1 MSLWTAE
8 EAAAATGGRA
18 SGWEA
23 SGISIDTRTLEPG
36 DLFVALKAARDG
48 HEFVA
53 QALERGAAAAMVS
66 RLPVDVD
73 PARCLV
79 VRDALRGLTDLGIAA
94 RTRTNARV
102 VAVTGSVGKTS
113 VKEMM
118 REALGFVR
126 VHAAEASY
134 NNHWGVPI
142 TLARAPKDAEAIVS
156 EIGMNAPG
164 EIAPLAKMVR
174 PHVAL
179 VTTVAPAHLAAFGRI
194 EGIAAEKASIFE
206 GLEEG
211 GTAVWDADMATA
223 GILAETAGRVG
234 ARPVTFGE
242 TGDWRILRMEPTEQ
256 GTTVHLDGP
265 AGAVEMRIGT
275 PGLHMARNG
284 AGALASLHA
293 AGYAVD
299 DLLPGLERWRPFVG
313 RGTVETVEIPG
324 GSIAL
329 TDDAFNANPASMRA
343 AFDVLMR
350 AAPRRVAI
358 LGDMLELGEEEA
370 AMHAAL
376 ADVPAEIVH
385 TAGPLMRN
393 LHESLP
399 SAKRG
404 IHADTAADLAARA
417 AQLVAP
423 GDTVLVK
430 GSKGSRVSLVVDAIR
445 ALRHGGAT
453 RGDT

>member
-1 MSLWTAE
+1 MSLWTAG
-8 EAAAATGGRA
+8 EAAEATGGTA
-18 SGWEA
+18 SGWTA
-23 SGISIDTRTLEPG
+23 SGVSIDTRTLEPG

-48 HEFVA
+48 HEFVG
-53 QALERGAAAAMVS
+53 QALAKGAAAAMVS
-66 RLPVDVD
+66 RVPDGVD

-79 VRDALRGLTDLGIAA
+79 VRDVLRGLTDMGLAGRA
-94 RTRTNARV
+94 RTDATV

-142 TLARAPKDAEAIVS
+142 TLARAPRDAEAIVS

-164 EIAPLAKMVR
+164 EIAPLSKMVR

-223 GILAETAGRVG
+223 GILAETAARVG

-242 TGDWRILRMEPTEQ
+242 TGDWRIVRLEPSEH
-256 GTTVHLDGP
+256 GTGVHLDGP
-265 AGAVEMRIGT
+265 AGQVDLSVAT
-275 PGLHMARNG
+275 PGLHMARN
-284 AGALASLHA
+284 AVGALAALHA

-299 DLLPGLERWRPFVG
+299 DLLPGLERWQPYVG
-313 RGTVETVEIPG
+313 RGTVETVEIGG

-343 AFDVLMR
+343 AFDVLSR

-370 AMHAAL
+370 AMHAVL
-376 ADVPAEIVH
+376 ADAPAELIH
-385 TAGPLMRN
+385 TAGPLMRH
-393 LHESLP
+393 LHDALP
-399 SAKRG
+399 AAKRG
-404 IHADTAADLAARA
+404 VHADTAGELAAQA
-417 AQLVAP
+417 GALVAP

-430 GSKGSRVSLVVDAIR
+430 GSKGSRVSLVVDALR
-445 ALRHGGAT
+445 ALGHGGAA
-453 RGDT
+453 RGGT